1 MFTADWNGTEVA
13 LKQMHNKNVTGES
26 VEEFAGEIRMMQGM
40 RHPNVVLFLGKA
52 FPIYYPFRLPE
63 YCSVWSTV
71 GKYGPHSVG
80 PLSNPSHKW
89 PERLTLS
96 YYRLRTTS

>member
-1 MFTADWNGTEVA
+1 VGRRVGAGSFGEVFTADWNGTEVA

-71 GKYGPHSVG
+71 GKYYPSCLPFPIPH
-80 PLSNPSHKW
+80 
-89 PERLTLS
+89 T
-96 YYRLRTTS
+96 